1 MVEDEFELL
10 SNTLSFVVALVSLSF
25 VVALV
30 SLSFVVALVSLSFV
44 VALVSLSFVVAL
56 MSHVLA
62 CMKWH
67 GHERS
72 VLMSPREQNQK
83 DRG

>member
-10 SNTLSFVVALVSLSF
+10 SNTLSFVVALVSH
-25 VVALV
+25 A
-30 SLSFVVALVSLSFV
+30 
-44 VALVSLSFVVAL
+44 
-56 MSHVLA
+56 LA
-62 CMKWH
+62 CIKLH

-72 VLMSPREQNQK
+72 VPMSPPEQNQK